1 MINSKYPYLIA
12 EAGINHNGSITQAIR
27 LIKQASKSKADA
39 IKFQMFDADEF
50 MSKNNLT
57 YKYKV
62 KGKFRKENMYKMF
75 KRLEFKMEWI
85 KKLLKECKKNK
96 IDFLSSAAD
105 KKSVDLLCK
114 CNVKAIKLS
123 SEDIINYPLIEY
135 VSKKKIFTILSTGMA
150 NEEEIKKAIYYF
162 KKNKTKYMLLHCV
175 SIYPTDWSNA
185 NLLRIKE
192 LKKKY
197 KSDIGYSDHT
207 LGIKAC
213 EIATALGAKVIEKH
227 FTLNKNDNGPDHMIS
242 SDPKEF
248 YEMSNSTKNIIKLL
262 GSGQIAPGKTENL
275 MKKVFRRSITAKK
288 KILKD
293 EILTVDNIGLKRPAS
308 GLHPK
313 YMKKIIG
320 KKIKCNKK
328 KDQKINLKDIF

>member
-1 MINSKYPYLIA
+1 MNKTIIIA
-12 EAGINHNGSITQAIR
+12 EAGVNHNGKINLALK
-27 LIKQASKSKADA
+27 LIDKAALAGADY
-39 IKFQMFDADEF
+39 IKFQHTNPDLISPFAKKAKYQIDNT
-50 MSKNNLT
+50 NNKSTQKKMIEKLHLDWNKY
-57 YKYKV
+57 YK
-62 KGKFRKENMYKMF
+62 EII
-75 KRLEFKMEWI
+75 KR
-85 KKLLKECKKNK
+85 CKKNK
-96 IDFLSSAAD
+96 IKFLTSAFSVKDYLQVDKLNMDF
-105 KKSVDLLCK
+105 
-114 CNVKAIKLS
+114 IKIPS
-123 SEDIINYPLIEY
+123 GEIINYPLLKEI
-135 VSKKKIFTILSTGMA
+135 SKTKKKIILSTGMSDE
-150 NEEEIKKAIYYF
+150 NEISSALNILKKKSS
-162 KKNKTKYMLLHCV
+162 KKKIILMHCV
-175 SIYPTDWSNA
+175 SDYPTKDEDI
-185 NLLRIKE
+185 NLKTILY
-192 LKKKY
+192 LKNIFK
-197 KSDIGYSDHT
+197 IQVGFSDHS
-207 LGIKAC
+207 LGIDAPV
-213 EIATALGAKVIEKH
+213 AAVALGAKVIEKH

-308 GLHPK
+308 GLHQK